1 MVNKGKGYR
10 EVRTMIITITNNRG
24 GVGKSTTAQT
34 LAIGLAQ
41 KHKKVLLID
50 LDPQCNTSGTFKVD
64 KAPNNIYKV
73 LKNECDIQDAI
84 YSNNLIDLI
93 SSSIDLSR
101 ADDEFKR
108 DAYFYKM
115 HKLIKE
121 QLDKIKNNYDF
132 IIIDTAPNL
141 SLMTTNAIYSS
152 DYVLIPML
160 ADIYSIQGL
169 SVINKQIED
178 IRQGTD
184 NKKVSIIGL
193 LLTHYKAQTLLNQ
206 GLKDTLI
213 DISQKINT
221 KIYKNTIRD
230 SIIFSDSQATNNVC
244 LLKYPTHN
252 ATNDYLGFI
261 NEFLKDMEV

>member
-1 MVNKGKGYR
+1 
-10 EVRTMIITITNNRG
+10 MIITITNNRG

-73 LKNECDIQDAI
+73 LKNECDIRDAI
-84 YSNNLIDLI
+84 YSNNVIDLI
-93 SSSIDLSR
+93 SGSLELSR

-169 SVINKQIED
+169 SVINKQIQD
-178 IRQGTD
+178 IKEGTD

-206 GLKDTLI
+206 GLKDMLN
-213 DISQKINT
+213 DIAQKINT

-252 ATNDYLGFI
+252 ATGDYLGFI
-261 NEFLKDMEV
+261 NEFLKDMEVNKK